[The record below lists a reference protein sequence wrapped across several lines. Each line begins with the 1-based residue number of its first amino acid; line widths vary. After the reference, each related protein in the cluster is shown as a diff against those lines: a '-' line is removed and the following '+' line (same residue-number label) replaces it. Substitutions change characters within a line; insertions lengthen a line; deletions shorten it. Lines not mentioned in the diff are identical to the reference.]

1 MGNRNQQTRAI
12 IIKCL
17 QSKSQGKRPGCQCL
31 PVQANGYKLPSLP
44 CQGWGRGFES
54 LRPLQ
59 IAYSISRVSRWFSAD
74 PPSLSDILQA
84 PSVLRSK
91 TGDSRTARVRGV
103 VASGCLPLSLAF
115 ASEGSICVGD
125 FVDVRLSSR
134 NGGQSKGCCDNP
146 CSVAIARPEPA
157 RPGCRN
163 LDTAILLGWGL
174 AGARCLTG
182 KVGRMHQDACF
193 PVLRI
198 IEPVCVFY

>member
-1 MGNRNQQTRAI
+1 LGSRVRI
-12 IIKCL
+12 
-17 QSKSQGKRPGCQCL
+17 
-31 PVQANGYKLPSLP
+31 PSP
-44 CQGWGRGFES
+44 A
-54 LRPLQ
+54 P
-59 IAYSISRVSRWFSAD
+59 IAYRISRVSRWFSAYR
-74 PPSLSDILQA
+74 PSLSNTLQA

-91 TGDSRTARVRGV
+91 TGDSRMARVRGV

-134 NGGQSKGCCDNP
+134 NGGQSNGCCDNP

-193 PVLRI
+193 SLLRI
-198 IEPVCVFY
+198 TEPVCVFY